1 MEVEALEVEDRIV
14 QIEKEKRKIMKKLLL
29 MFTGVLAMT
38 AMNAQDV
45 TDALRYTGDEI
56 QGTAR
61 YRGLSGAFGALGGDI
76 SAISINPAGSA
87 VFNKSHISLSL
98 SNNNVK
104 NDVQYFNGYNSSKES
119 SIDLNQAGASFV
131 FSNKNSSSK
140 WSKFVFSAAYDK
152 VQNYNNDWLASGIN
166 STSIDRYFLDITENQ
181 AIQFG
186 VLKLQPG
193 EYLEEA
199 YADIGS
205 NPNYG
210 YSYQQVFLG
219 YWAGIIDPV
228 NMDNDTNDNETNYLS
243 NTAPANSFY
252 QEYYYAAKGYNGKF
266 TLNFATS
273 YNDKIYLGVNVNSH
287 FINYDKFTSFYEN
300 NADPDSYAKNILFEN
315 WLSTFGSGFSFQL
328 GAIAKV
334 TDGLRAGL
342 SYTSP
347 TWYRIEE
354 EMVQGINSSLADP
367 DIGYISNIIN
377 IYPAYNLQSPGK
389 FTGSLAYIFGEY
401 GLISFDYSL
410 KDYGNTK
417 FKPSSDSYFASQ
429 NNQMNNQLTTASTYK
444 IGGELRLN
452 QISLRAGYRLEESP
466 YKNGNTI
473 GDLTGYSLGL
483 GYNFGNFKMD
493 MAFDQAKQ
501 STENRLYSNSGFPS
515 SASIDSRLT
524 NVTLTLA
531 FNL

>member
-1 MEVEALEVEDRIV
+1 
-14 QIEKEKRKIMKKLLL
+14 
-29 MFTGVLAMT
+29 MFAGVFAIT
-38 AMNAQDV
+38 YTNAQDV
-45 TDALRYTGDEI
+45 TDALRYSSDEI

-61 YRGLSGAFGALGGDI
+61 YRGLSGAFGALGGDM
-76 SAISINPAGSA
+76 SAVSINPAGSA
-87 VFNKSHISLSL
+87 VFNDSHISLSL
-98 SNNNVK
+98 SNNNFK
-104 NDVQYFNGYNSSKES
+104 NDVRYFNGFNTSKES

-131 FSNKNSSSK
+131 FNNRNSDSK

-152 VQNYNNDWLASGIN
+152 VQNYNNDWLATGVN

-181 AIQFG
+181 SIPFG

-210 YSYQQVFLG
+210 YSFQQVFLG

-228 NMDNDTNDNETNYLS
+228 NMDNSTNDDETNYMS
-243 NTAPANSFY
+243 NTAPATSFY

-273 YNDKIYLGVNVNSH
+273 YDDKLYLGVNLNSH

-300 NADPDSYAKNILFEN
+300 NANPNSFAKDILFEN
-315 WLSTFGSGFSFQL
+315 WLSTIGSGFSFQL
-328 GAIAKV
+328 GAIAKI
-334 TDGLRAGL
+334 TDGLRLGL
-342 SYTSP
+342 SYNSP
-347 TWYRIEE
+347 TWFRIEE
-354 EMVQGINSSLADP
+354 ELIQGIDSNIADQ

-377 IYPAYNLQSPGK
+377 IYPVYKLQSPGK
-389 FTGSLAYIFGEY
+389 YTGSLAYIFGSY

-417 FKPSSDSYFASQ
+417 FKPTSDPYFTSQ
-429 NNQMNNQLTTASTYK
+429 NRAMSNQLTTASTIK
-444 IGGELRLN
+444 VGGELRLN
-452 QISLRAGYRLEESP
+452 QVSLRAGYRFEESP
-466 YKNGNTI
+466 YKNKNTLS
-473 GDLTGYSLGL
+473 DLNGYSLGL
-483 GYNFGNFKMD
+483 GYNFGGFRMD
-493 MAFDQAKQ
+493 VAFDQAKQ
-501 STENRLYSNSGFPS
+501 SSEYRLYNNSGFPS
-515 SASIDSRLT
+515 SASIDSRLS
-524 NVTLTLA
+524 NVTLSVA